1 MSVCPTG
8 HFMPVIDTHAHR
20 ARAVSAFSQGIAEI
34 SQSSPLHT
42 AAKVRR
48 ACTRSRLYRRRWWRS
63 KRNSPAAFFLHVPWL
78 WCSGHTST
86 LCACLVIMSLSL
98 FCGNDRDHST
108 MKKSRKFYTTV
119 HDWADFP
126 LLGWAYILLYYCTG
140 YVLYCKRDELF
151 TMGPVLHTVL
161 LLQLQ
166 RELMNKTNDQFGFRC
181 HSIIAYLDVKS
192 ICLFKWAETHRRIQC
207 KWSIVEKWQK

>member
-86 LCACLVIMSLSL
+86 LLCACLVIMSLSL

-119 HDWADFP
+119 HDGADFP
-126 LLGWAYILLYYCTG
+126 LPGWAQYELL
-140 YVLYCKRDELF
+140 RDELF
-151 TMGPVLHTVL
+151 TITFMGLDKGMPCLKR
-161 LLQLQ
+161 LQ
-166 RELMNKTNDQFGFRC
+166 
-181 HSIIAYLDVKS
+181 
-192 ICLFKWAETHRRIQC
+192 
-207 KWSIVEKWQK
+207 

>member
-1 MSVCPTG
+1 MTQQKEFTCCCFFFIYHPAEDLAPAPRFEPCGRS
-8 HFMPVIDTHAHR
+8 
-20 ARAVSAFSQGIAEI
+20 SAELAYG
-34 SQSSPLHT
+34 
-42 AAKVRR
+42 
-48 ACTRSRLYRRRWWRS
+48 
-63 KRNSPAAFFLHVPWL
+63 
-78 WCSGHTST
+78 
-86 LCACLVIMSLSL
+86 CLVIMSLSL